1 MIRTKIIEK
10 IYDRGYSPTL
20 NKYFIIA
27 RFNEFGET
35 KYDRLFF
42 ADKASMDKV
51 KEGDML

>member
-1 MIRTKIIEK
+1 MKTKIIEK
-10 IYDRGYSPTL
+10 IYDRGYSAML

-42 ADKASMDKV
+42 ADEASVNKV